1 MQEQDRSNSFHAQW
15 MTRLDRVLPAPCAVL
30 GLMTALSSDRPWAS
44 GSLVAFYVLANLGL
58 SALARSGIGIGYF
71 GGARN
76 LLSVACFTLLG
87 WISGPESWAWSLTVI
102 ALFARSFSR
111 SSWRRLIAQHSIIAG
126 AALGAWLGG
135 RTPMETLAIGGILA
149 SIAYLVSGLS
159 KALYSTWLSAQVN
172 AEALEERN
180 QALQSALATR
190 QVFLATMSH
199 EVRTPLNGVLGMAEL
214 LSGTPLALDQRCM
227 LETIRDSGQG
237 LLQVLNDVLDTA
249 KLDAGKISLE
259 TLPFNPAQLAGS
271 VCRLLGAK
279 GKDTPVVVRVEV
291 DPSVPSTIAGD
302 PTRLRQVLLNLVG
315 NAYKFTEEGEV
326 VVRLTWAED
335 TLVVSVRDTG
345 IGISEQ
351 ARAQI
356 FEPFS
361 QAESGTTRQYGGTGL
376 GLTIS
381 RRLVDLMGGTLSL
394 ESTLGQGSN
403 FTVHLPALASTPLPM
418 SASLATGGRLPELV
432 LVVEDNPVNLLVT
445 SRMLETIGCA
455 YLTATNGSQAL
466 KVVAEH
472 PIDLI
477 LMDCRMPVMDGF
489 EATRQLRAQA
499 LFLPILALTAG
510 VTEEEQRACDEAGMD
525 GVLPKPLTLEA
536 LREALERQTNPE
548 RISA

>member
-1 MQEQDRSNSFHAQW
+1 M
-15 MTRLDRVLPAPCAVL
+15 
-30 GLMTALSSDRPWAS
+30 
-44 GSLVAFYVLANLGL
+44 
-58 SALARSGIGIGYF
+58 
-71 GGARN
+71 
-76 LLSVACFTLLG
+76 
-87 WISGPESWAWSLTVI
+87 
-102 ALFARSFSR
+102 
-111 SSWRRLIAQHSIIAG
+111 
-126 AALGAWLGG
+126 
-135 RTPMETLAIGGILA
+135 
-149 SIAYLVSGLS
+149 
-159 KALYSTWLSAQVN
+159 
-172 AEALEERN
+172 
-180 QALQSALATR
+180 
-190 QVFLATMSH
+190 
-199 EVRTPLNGVLGMAEL
+199 
-214 LSGTPLALDQRCM
+214 
-227 LETIRDSGQG
+227 
-237 LLQVLNDVLDTA
+237 
-249 KLDAGKISLE
+249 
-259 TLPFNPAQLAGS
+259 
-271 VCRLLGAK
+271 CRLLGAK

-351 ARAQI
+351 AQAQI

-489 EATRQLRAQA
+489 EATRQLRTQA